1 MRLVDVEREA
11 REHQMERGE
20 YLRRLVVTPEQ
31 YEELLAEAKP
41 YLIFEGV
48 QNQGFFIGT
57 VEIVKGP

>member
-1 MRLVDVEREA
+1 
-11 REHQMERGE
+11 MERGE